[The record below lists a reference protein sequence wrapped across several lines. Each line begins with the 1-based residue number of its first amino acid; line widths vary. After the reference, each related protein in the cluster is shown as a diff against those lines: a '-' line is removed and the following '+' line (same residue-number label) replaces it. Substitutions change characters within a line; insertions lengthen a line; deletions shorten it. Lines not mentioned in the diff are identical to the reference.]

1 MVRFSLT
8 PRSAAGDLASALT
21 VSAGTMSIVL
31 AAIGVVKWPVTLGVT
46 LLTLG
51 LVMQGTLSVVAQHI
65 HPSSGRIA
73 RASPVI
79 IRMPDPVIVAARQV
93 ETRLSMLSHGR
104 ALTAGVTTP
113 RSSFGAGTPTMR
125 VTSSGLVVRSHPL
138 ATSAQVGVLARGDT
152 VEVHGTQRGWML
164 VSAPHE
170 TPGWVFGK
178 YLATAIVASSD

>member
-1 MVRFSLT
+1 MTAGMLPIFL
-8 PRSAAGDLASALT
+8 SAVGLAKW
-21 VSAGTMSIVL
+21 L
-31 AAIGVVKWPVTLGVT
+31 ATLGVT
-46 LLTLG
+46 LLALSFA
-51 LVMQGTLSVVAQHI
+51 VQGTLNLLALHVHPSIARIAASAPSVV
-65 HPSSGRIA
+65 
-73 RASPVI
+73 V
-79 IRMPDPVIVAARQV
+79 RMPDPVVVAARQV
-93 ETRLSMLSHGR
+93 DARLSMLSHGR
-104 ALTAGVTTP
+104 ALSAGVTTP